1 MNELSLVRL
10 KIQEL
15 RKELLELEMEE
26 RRLVQEEK
34 GKNKYIAY
42 LGDVLYFNINY
53 LYFEQY
59 A

>member
-26 RRLVQEEK
+26 RRLVQEEMAKQNMLVYSGK
-34 GKNKYIAY
+34 GTLDIY
-42 LGDVLYFNINY
+42 LG
-53 LYFEQY
+53 E
-59 A
+59 